1 MASII
6 EGAMKFQ
13 TESGGGDG
21 ANVDGVLDLFSGIQH
36 TLGGLIV
43 SSVYDSCT
51 AYTTAFMFP
60 DNSETTKSRLRNYDY
75 TVQKITIYDSETT
88 GTSQKLRIINVS
100 ETIRNYMVTQFKI
113 QKPEINGS
121 ATFSNYVSETK
132 HSYLRSYDC
141 ALSKSSCLSS
151 NSF

>member
-6 EGAMKFQ
+6 EGAMKSQ

-51 AYTTAFMFP
+51 AYTTAFMFQ
-60 DNSETTKSRLRNYDY
+60 TT
-75 TVQKITIYDSETT
+75 
-88 GTSQKLRIINVS
+88 QKLQSHVS
-100 ETIRNYMVTQFKI
+100 EIMITRFRK
-113 QKPEINGS
+113 
-121 ATFSNYVSETK
+121 
-132 HSYLRSYDC
+132 
-141 ALSKSSCLSS
+141 
-151 NSF
+151 